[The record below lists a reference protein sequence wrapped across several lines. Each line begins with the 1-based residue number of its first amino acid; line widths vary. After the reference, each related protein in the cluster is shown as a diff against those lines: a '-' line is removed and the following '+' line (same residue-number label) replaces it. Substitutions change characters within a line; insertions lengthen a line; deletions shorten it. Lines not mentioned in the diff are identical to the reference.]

1 LAQEVPEQQL
11 RVRVCIFALLL
22 SAVTRVPLGADGVA
36 PPVVTADLKTLEAAA
51 DPPLTIFLRP
61 TPRASE
67 FSFGFRNESAGALTV
82 TLRVSNVPFD
92 AVDIYDGGRFA
103 GTFTRRQLQDGVALR
118 VSSGVLPPDLRAVVG
133 LHEALLEEMN
143 RSLSL
148 AERRSEV
155 GARMLGLREMARAVM
170 AADRAERSAR
180 LILLESGRPTS
191 RGAAASPVDRETVL
205 RQAREF
211 LEDVERVRRFLES
224 SQLDA
229 AGRARYHGWLLPL
242 DVRAERAGPA
252 SLRVS
257 AVNRSTL
264 PVSASLALPSAAE
277 GGGVPEVRLDVQP
290 GRTVEVAV
298 PLKPGSS
305 GAVPA
310 RLEGRAGDY
319 AFSRSFDLILPRED
333 EKAAA
338 GNRP

>member
-224 SQLDA
+224 S
-229 AGRARYHGWLLPL
+229 
-242 DVRAERAGPA
+242 
-252 SLRVS
+252 LRVS

-319 AFSRSFDLILPRED
+319 SFSRSFDLILPP
-333 EKAAA
+333 
-338 GNRP
+338 GG